1 MKLPSK
7 FDISLD
13 AATWTPIRAWI
24 VKGSLPKIASV
35 TFQGAAKG
43 VRHMY
48 DAFIAPD
55 HDCDALGKGIVTL
68 LGNPTLAA
76 QLGAQAR
83 ATVLAT
89 FHWRHICV
97 DIERIYHKLVEA
109 ANQQNRSAPS
119 ARKWANVLPVES
131 ANNSEFKGD
140 MEFSRLSQPVE
151 NPAMINDKKAHD

>member
-1 MKLPSK
+1 MLAGK
-7 FDISLD
+7 
-13 AATWTPIRAWI
+13 PI
-24 VKGSLPKIASV
+24 VS
-35 TFQGAAKG
+35 FQGAAKG

-48 DAFIAPD
+48 DAFIVPD
-55 HDCDALGKGIVTL
+55 HDCDALGKWIVTL
-68 LGNPTLAA
+68 LRNPTLAA

-89 FHWRHICV
+89 FHWCHICV

-131 ANNSEFKGD
+131 ANNPEFDRDVG
-140 MEFSRLSQPVE
+140 FSRLSQPVE
-151 NPAMINDKKAHD
+151 NPAMTNDKKACD